1 MDFFRCISLQEGRAL
16 IENALDK
23 VRKNGFETVTLVEA
37 CGRIT
42 AEDVC
47 SCENLPSFSRSTVDG
62 FAVCSGDTFG
72 AGEGSPAL
80 LELDGEIMMGCE
92 AKGKVG
98 NGKALAIPT
107 GGMLPEGADA
117 VIMLEHTERIDERV
131 LLLLKPV
138 APGENVI
145 RAGDDIRQG
154 EVILAAGRRIEAQDI
169 GALAACGITKVQVR
183 KKLPVGVV
191 STGDELVRPEE
202 ALKPGQ
208 VRDANGPMLAALLRE
223 AGCQVKEYGI
233 VRDDYQALRDCLALA
248 AKECR
253 IVVLSGGSSVGARDH
268 TVEVLEELGEK
279 PVLFHGLAVKPGKPT
294 IFTMLGET
302 AVFGLPGH
310 PVAALTL
317 CRRLTLSAVE
327 KLQGVG
333 QKEKVLLQARL
344 TRNIASAAGRDDFVK
359 VRLESTA
366 QGYQAHP
373 VLGKSGLL
381 VAMTGADG
389 EVEVAADK
397 TGLYED
403 ELVFVELIRKDL
415 A

>member
-1 MDFFRCISLQEGRAL
+1 MDFFHCISLQEGRAL
-16 IENALDK
+16 IKSALEK
-23 VRKNGFETVTLVEA
+23 VPKSAAERVALAEA

-42 AEDVC
+42 AAEVC
-47 SCENLPSFSRSTVDG
+47 SGENLPSFSRSSVDG
-62 FAVCSGDTFG
+62 FAVCSADTFG
-72 AGEGSPAL
+72 AGEGNPAL
-80 LELDGEIMMGCE
+80 LELDGEILMGCT
-92 AKGKVG
+92 AKGKAG

-117 VIMLEHTERIDERV
+117 VIMLEHTERVDEKV

-145 RAGDDIRQG
+145 RSGDDIRQG
-154 EVILAAGRRIEAQDI
+154 GVVLPAGRRIEAQEI
-169 GALAACGITKVQVR
+169 GALAACGITEVAVR
-183 KKLPVGVV
+183 KKLSAGVI
-191 STGDELVRPEE
+191 STGDELVSPEST
-202 ALKPGQ
+202 LKPGQ

-223 AGCQVKEYGI
+223 AGCLVKEYGI
-233 VRDDYQALRDCLALA
+233 VRDDYQTLRDCLELA

-294 IFTMLGET
+294 IFAMLGET

-317 CRRLTLSAVE
+317 CRRLTLPAAAM
-327 KLQGVG
+327 LQGIEE
-333 QKEKVLLQARL
+333 QEKVCLQARL

-366 QGYQAHP
+366 QGYLAHP
-373 VLGKSGLL
+373 LLGKSGLL

-389 EVEVAADK
+389 EVEVASDK

-403 ELVFVELIRKDL
+403 ELVCVELLRKDL
-415 A
+415 R